1 MARYTGPVCRLCR
14 RERTKLYLKGERCFS
29 LKCPV
34 SENSDRQARAY
45 PPGMHGRDRQ
55 RQGSEYLTQLRE
67 KQKARRTY
75 GLLEKQ
81 FRNLYEE
88 ANRRPGIT
96 GTNLLQFLEMR
107 LDNVAYRAG
116 WGASRA
122 QARQLVRHGHV
133 TVNGKRV
140 TIPSYRVRA
149 GETVALR
156 EATRTNF
163 NVVRNRDVL
172 DRSVPGWLET
182 SDNGFAVT
190 VRVAP
195 AREQI
200 DEAIREQLIVE
211 LYSK

>member
-1 MARYTGPVCRLCR
+1 M
-14 RERTKLYLKGERCFS
+14 
-29 LKCPV
+29 KCPV
-34 SENSDRQARAY
+34 AENSDRQTRAF

-55 RQGSEYLTQLRE
+55 RQGSEYLNQLRE

-75 GLLEKQ
+75 GVLEQQ

-88 ANRRPGIT
+88 ASRRPGMT
-96 GTNLLQFLEMR
+96 GSNLLVFLELR

-122 QARQLVRHGHV
+122 QARQFVRHGHV

-140 TIPSYRVRA
+140 TIPSYRVRP
-149 GETVALR
+149 GEVIALKP
-156 EATRTNF
+156 ATRENF

-172 DRSVPGWLET
+172 ARTVPGWLEA

-195 AREQI
+195 QREQI